1 MLSEDELRQRRRIW
15 VSGTA
20 ALLLLAAAGVAW
32 VPLHIPRDIRARTV
46 AALESA
52 GLDPRTAVAVDGRT
66 VILSGEVP
74 DAYIRAR
81 MRAIAGSVRGVRT
94 VLDHLS
100 VAPLEAEPIRPA
112 RRVFHPPPPEPA
124 PTTDHFP
131 KPAIESTSPTPGR
144 GETPA
149 VSVPDPLIVPAAPP
163 SVPSNPVLP
172 DPVPTPL
179 PRPAAEKSSSPREIT
194 LAPTAAAATTPR
206 PAAVQPQL
214 PRLHFE
220 FDSTRL
226 TPASVPR
233 LREIMEA
240 LQQWPEAKI
249 ELGGHTDAVG
259 RRPYNQ
265 NLSLRRARAVVD
277 WLVSAGIDGA
287 RLQTRGYGDS
297 RPLADN
303 HSRKGRAMNRR
314 VELVVIK

>member
-15 VSGTA
+15 ILGTA
-20 ALLLLAAAGVAW
+20 ALLLLAAASVAW
-32 VPLHIPRDIRARTV
+32 VLLHIPGDIHARTV
-46 AALESA
+46 AALQTA

-100 VAPLEAEPIRPA
+100 VAPLEAERFQPA
-112 RRVFHPPPPEPA
+112 GRVFHTPPPAPAATTDPFLEPA
-124 PTTDHFP
+124 
-131 KPAIESTSPTPGR
+131 AESTSPTSAT
-144 GETPA
+144 GEPPTD
-149 VSVPDPLIVPAAPP
+149 SRSDPPIVPAAPP
-163 SVPSNPVLP
+163 SAPSNPALP
-172 DPVPTPL
+172 DPVPAPL
-179 PRPAAEKSSSPREIT
+179 PRPTKEKSSSPREIA
-194 LAPTAAAATTPR
+194 LAPAVAVATTPR
-206 PAAVQPQL
+206 PAAVSAPL
-214 PRLHFE
+214 PRLHFD

-233 LREIMEA
+233 LRELVEA
-240 LQQWPEAKI
+240 LQQRPEAKI

-259 RRPYNQ
+259 RRSYNQ
-265 NLSLRRARAVVD
+265 TLSLRRARAVAD

-297 RPLADN
+297 RPLTDN

-314 VELVVIK
+314 VELIVVR